1 MMSRIPWRDHRV
13 SGQLCAR
20 DGCGSFHND
29 EQIICRRAVQAPLHI
44 RVLAPGVFWSDC
56 KNLEVKYEDSA

>member
-1 MMSRIPWRDHRV
+1 V

-44 RVLAPGVFWSDC
+44 RVLAPGIFWSDC